1 MSTSG
6 AYQATARFLIDRECC
21 EYVGWVEATEDTEDM
36 TVTWDCP
43 WCEHHEN
50 GEMQREQDH

>member
-6 AYQATARFLIDRECC
+6 FYASTARFFIEAECC
-21 EYVGWVEATEDTEDM
+21 EYVGWVETVEDTEDM

-43 WCEHHEN
+43 ECGHHEN
-50 GEMQREQDH
+50 GEIQHVEDH